1 MIQSVNETNNETQRT
16 QGVKAAYRKA
26 KVRSPVTVFFL
37 YASEVFTLTAHQTM
51 QTLSHYGD
59 LSVGV
64 FCDRLVHSVSMV

>member
-26 KVRSPVTVFFL
+26 KVRSPVTVFL

-59 LSVGV
+59 LGVSSVT
-64 FCDRLVHSVSMV
+64 DWSVLFQWFKV